1 MKVTID
7 SALNRLEDLYNIME
21 KNYMVLFKQFKM
33 ILTFFLKN
41 LKKIFFC
48 YML

>member
-21 KNYMVLFKQFKM
+21 KNYMMLFKQFKM

-41 LKKIFFC
+41 FFLIFFC